1 MRIGVAATP
10 DVAIP
15 ALNWLKESKHELVC
29 VITQPDRPSG
39 RGQNMTTS
47 AVGNWATTNSVE
59 VVKPVSANELDQAL
73 VDLDL
78 LLTIGYGRIL
88 PKQSLE
94 IPRFGCI
101 NLHFSLLP
109 KYRGAA
115 PVQRAIENGEA
126 QTGVSVFQLDE
137 GMDTGPIYASL
148 PFQISPTL
156 RSSELLADLS
166 ELGVLAISQ
175 ALTDIENNVKPIK
188 QHGEASLAKKL
199 SKEEGAIDWR
209 NSSAVIINKIR
220 AFYPSPTA
228 WTTFRN
234 QPVKITMAQSVEV
247 KYELLPG
254 QLLVQDGMCVIGTGD
269 GNISLISVI
278 PAGKKEMSALDWSRG
293 ARFTG
298 QEHCG

>member
-15 ALNWLKESKHELVC
+15 ALNWLKESKHELVR

-39 RGQNMTTS
+39 RGQNVATS

-59 VVKPVSANELDQAL
+59 VVKPASVDELDQAL

-115 PVQRAIENGEA
+115 PVQRAIENGEV

-137 GMDTGPIYASL
+137 GMDTGPIYVTL

-166 ELGVLAISQ
+166 NLGVLAISQ

-188 QHGEASLAKKL
+188 QHGDVSLAKKL

-209 NSSAVIINKIR
+209 TSSSTIINKIR

-234 QPVKITMAQSVEV
+234 QPVKITMAQCVEV
-247 KYELLPG
+247 NYKLSPG

-293 ARFTG
+293 ARFIG